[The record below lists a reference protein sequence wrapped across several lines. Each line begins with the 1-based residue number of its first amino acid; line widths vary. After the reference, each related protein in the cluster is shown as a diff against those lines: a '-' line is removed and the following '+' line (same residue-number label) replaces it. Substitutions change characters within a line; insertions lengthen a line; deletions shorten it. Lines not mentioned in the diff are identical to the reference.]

1 MRLGARGHGILR
13 IHLNDA
19 KMVGNEVL
27 KNGVTLDDLTQ
38 GAVSSGEVS
47 GKAWRQ
53 V

>member
-1 MRLGARGHGILR
+1 MR

-19 KMVGNEVL
+19 KMVENKVL

-38 GAVSSGEVS
+38 GAVLGGQVS